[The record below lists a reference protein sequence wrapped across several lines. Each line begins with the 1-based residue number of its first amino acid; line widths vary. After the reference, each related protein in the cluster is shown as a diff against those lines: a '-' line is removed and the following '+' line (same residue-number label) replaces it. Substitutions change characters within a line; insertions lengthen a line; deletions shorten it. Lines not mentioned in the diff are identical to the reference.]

1 MGNFLTSSS
10 IGKKF
15 VMSISGCFLLLFLV
29 FHLAMNATAIFS
41 PDAYNVIC
49 ALLGD
54 NWYAV
59 AGTAVLAL
67 GIFVHFIYAIILTF
81 QNWKARGGVKRYA
94 VTKKEDGVSWS
105 SKNMFVLGCVI
116 VVGLI
121 VHLYNFWYNMM
132 FVEFRGEHLN
142 AFGFN
147 PSDGAALIKYHFA
160 SIGWVIVYLVWFTA
174 MWFHL
179 THGAWSM
186 MQTIGWNNQIWLKR
200 IKCIA
205 NIFATLIMLGFAA
218 VAIVYYLKMTFGFDF
233 FGLIT
238 W

>member
-15 VMSISGCFLLLFLV
+15 VMSISGCFLLLFLI
-29 FHLAMNATAIFS
+29 FHMVMNATAVIS
-41 PDAYNVIC
+41 PEAYNVIC
-49 ALLGD
+49 AFLGA

-67 GIFVHFIYAIILTF
+67 GVLVHFLYALILTF

-94 VTKKEDGVSWS
+94 VTKKEDSVSWS
-105 SKNMFVLGCVI
+105 SKNMFVLGCII

-132 FVEFRGEHLN
+132 FVELVGQHQN
-142 AFGFN
+142 AMGFA
-147 PSDGAALIKYHFA
+147 PTDGASLIMYHFA
-160 SIGWVIVYLVWFTA
+160 SIVWVIVYLVWFVA
-174 MWFHL
+174 IWFHL
-179 THGAWSM
+179 THGMWSM
-186 MQTIGWNNQIWLKR
+186 MQTVGWNNKIWLKR
-200 IKCIA
+200 LKVIA
-205 NIFATLIMLGFAA
+205 NVLSTLIMLGFA
-218 VAIVYYLKMTFGFDF
+218 VTVIVYYLKSVGFDF
-233 FGLIT
+233 FGLIS